1 MVRTQIQFT
10 ESQMHALR
18 RLSASTGVSIAH
30 LTRDA
35 LDAYLEQR
43 GGGGANAKVERAMKV
58 VGQFASGLH
67 DISAKHD
74 DYLADA
80 FHG

>member
-10 ESQMHALR
+10 ECQMQTLR
-18 RLSASTGVSIAH
+18 RLSASTGKSIAH

-35 LDAYLEQR
+35 LDAYLEHR
-43 GGGGANAKVERAMKV
+43 VGVGANSKIERAISV
-58 VGQFASGLH
+58 AGRFASGLH
-67 DISAKHD
+67 DISADHD
-74 DYLADA
+74 RYLAEA